1 MQRKSG
7 VSHAKFL
14 SWKPYHLNDTVS
26 LSVSLTRLNFL
37 SKGIMSYF
45 FLESLGYS
53 TEPDTW
59 LVLAHHLMNGG
70 TNLKDQAGE

>member
-1 MQRKSG
+1 
-7 VSHAKFL
+7 
-14 SWKPYHLNDTVS
+14 
-26 LSVSLTRLNFL
+26 
-37 SKGIMSYF
+37 MSYF

-53 TEPDTW
+53 TKPDTW